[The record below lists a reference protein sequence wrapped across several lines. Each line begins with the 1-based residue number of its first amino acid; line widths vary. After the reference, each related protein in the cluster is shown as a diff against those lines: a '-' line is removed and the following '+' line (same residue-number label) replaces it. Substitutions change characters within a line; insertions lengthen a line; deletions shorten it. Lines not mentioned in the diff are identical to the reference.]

1 MLLKNPLQ
9 PPVPPRHP
17 AGLPPHGVRQPSTGA
32 APFVS
37 ADDFDVTGVL
47 GGMDPC
53 ESRYWWMPELHAAA
67 AVDPC
72 PAAVTR
78 GSAGGPTGRG
88 AGPGPRHAADRIGTA
103 SSAAA

>member
-9 PPVPPRHP
+9 PPVPSRHSAGPPP
-17 AGLPPHGVRQPSTGA
+17 ADRRPSAGA

-47 GGMDPC
+47 RGMDPC

-72 PAAVTR
+72 LTDVTG
-78 GSAGGPTGRG
+78 GSVGGTTGRG
-88 AGPGPRHAADRIGTA
+88 TGTRPRHAADRIGTA